1 MKKQNNPKTK
11 QNEVSQLALSNKR
24 MLEKVQKKNKIKI
37 KKKKTEAN
45 TSELLK
51 SFCEQGFQ
59 IVKEMHSIGEEK
71 QNTATKIL
79 LQITLDNLI
88 RAF

>member
-51 SFCEQGFQ
+51 SFCE
-59 IVKEMHSIGEEK
+59 
-71 QNTATKIL
+71 
-79 LQITLDNLI
+79 
-88 RAF
+88 